1 MTKAGRIITAGWV
14 LLLLSLVGAALGFLL
29 YSKLVIGV
37 SIERQFS
44 FIKFGE
50 AFIIETEATNIADFQ
65 FVGSVPIQLPLK
77 AVALPLAIK
86 GTYTA
91 NVDIDTR
98 IPIDISA
105 QFSERILV
113 DTNLDVV
120 SDIKMVSSW
129 LPRLPVKGV
138 IPIRFELPVAFSVPI
153 NTTMPFKY
161 HGPVTFSLDQTIHP
175 KTDQIISTNLQ
186 LNHRTTAPIKNRFKV
201 SVTGEQAQIPISFDD
216 ITVHIPLETIRYAP
230 TKQASQ

>member
-1 MTKAGRIITAGWV
+1 MTTAGRVITAGWV
-14 LLLLSLVGAALGFLL
+14 LLLLSLLGAALGFIL

-50 AFIIETEATNIADFQ
+50 AFVIETEATNIADFR
-65 FVGSVPIQLPLK
+65 FVGTVPIQLPLN
-77 AVALPLAIK
+77 AVALPLEIK

-91 NVDIDTR
+91 NVDIDTQ
-98 IPIDISA
+98 IPIEISA

-129 LPRLPVKGV
+129 LPGLPVKGV

-175 KTDQIISTNLQ
+175 KANQVISTSLK
-186 LNHRTTAPIKNRFKV
+186 LDHRTTAPIKNRFRV
-201 SVTGEQAQIPISFDD
+201 SVDGEQAQIPISFDD

-230 TKQASQ
+230 TKQPN